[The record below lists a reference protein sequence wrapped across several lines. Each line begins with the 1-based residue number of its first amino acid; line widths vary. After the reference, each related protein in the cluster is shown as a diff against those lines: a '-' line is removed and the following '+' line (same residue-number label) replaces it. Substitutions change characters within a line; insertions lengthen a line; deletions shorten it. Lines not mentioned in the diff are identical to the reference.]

1 MITSVMFL
9 TVQSYGNLCRLSALE
24 EQSVIMLYD
33 FDWHKI
39 IVFLIAG
46 VYGTVCEV
54 LNVYTSGEDANL
66 FGQETDVRGT
76 PDSWFCF
83 WICVC

>member
-1 MITSVMFL
+1 M
-9 TVQSYGNLCRLSALE
+9 SYE
-24 EQSVIMLYD
+24 
-33 FDWHKI
+33 FDWHKR

-54 LNVYTSGEDANL
+54 LNVYASGEDANL

-76 PDSWFCF
+76 PDTCFCF
-83 WICVC
+83 LDMCLLTLSFPLIKNSHNNISQITWQIYSHF